1 MSELIIESHKNAT
14 IIVKRRGGGRMQMAS
29 DRALGDFP
37 LVAVSV
43 ARIGIVGRHRIFLR
57 LNTETYTWV
66 RPVLYGTGF

>member
-1 MSELIIESHKNAT
+1 
-14 IIVKRRGGGRMQMAS
+14 MQVAS

-43 ARIGIVGRHRIFLR
+43 ARIGNVGRHRIFLR

>member
-1 MSELIIESHKNAT
+1 MLIEPHALGASETAW
-14 IIVKRRGGGRMQMAS
+14 RGAYVQMAS